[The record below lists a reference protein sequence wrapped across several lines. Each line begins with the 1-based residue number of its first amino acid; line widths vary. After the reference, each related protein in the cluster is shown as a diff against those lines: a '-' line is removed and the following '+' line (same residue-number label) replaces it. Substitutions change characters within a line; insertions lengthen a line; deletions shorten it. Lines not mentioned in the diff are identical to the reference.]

1 MTRVCIL
8 AQVRFF
14 REGLAQALESED
26 GVRVVST
33 ATRLDEAVAG
43 IVEHRADLALVDMAM
58 RESLEALRALVAS
71 FAGVRV
77 IALGAPEEERRTMTG
92 AELAPAGYVPAEGS
106 LQDLLEAIRHAG
118 ARPTPAAERHQTLAH
133 PPLTAREVQILALID
148 EGYSNKEIAQLLYIE
163 VPTVKN
169 HVHHILTKLQVHRRS
184 QAAACTRAQRWRPG

>member
-118 ARPTPAAERHQTLAH
+118 ARPTPADERHHTLAH